1 MIKTPNL
8 DKLAGRGVRF
18 TDAYCNSPI
27 CVPSRASFQT
37 GRYVHDIRFWDN
49 ANPYDGS
56 VPSWAHRLR
65 ATGHR
70 VESIGKLHFRSA
82 VDDNGFCQEHM
93 PLHVVEG
100 IGDPIGML
108 REPPPPR
115 RAALRLAAEAGCGDS
130 SYQGYDERIAEAAE
144 AWLRQRAL
152 SPDARPWV
160 LFVSLVCPHFPLI
173 ARPEWYNLY
182 REEQVPW
189 PEQYA
194 KSERPTH
201 PYVEAM
207 RACQIY
213 DEGFDDPS
221 KVRKAIA
228 AYFGLV
234 SFVDHNVGRLLK
246 VLDEHG
252 LADTTRI
259 IYTSDHG
266 DNLGTRGLWGKSNM
280 YEESAGVPMIM
291 VGPEVPAGVVCREP
305 VSLVDCHP
313 TIIDCV
319 GQPSHADDAALP
331 GAPLLEVA
339 RGRLPERTVFSEYH
353 AAGAATG
360 VFMIRKGKF
369 KFVYYVGMPPQ
380 LFDLEADPYE
390 RRDLGQHAG
399 YRGLVADC
407 ESALRKI
414 VNPERADAQARQDQ
428 AARIAKLGGREAIL
442 AKGSF
447 GHSPVPGTKPIY
459 N

>member
-1 MIKTPNL
+1 
-8 DKLAGRGVRF
+8 
-18 TDAYCNSPI
+18 
-27 CVPSRASFQT
+27 
-37 GRYVHDIRFWDN
+37 
-49 ANPYDGS
+49 
-56 VPSWAHRLR
+56 
-65 ATGHR
+65 
-70 VESIGKLHFRSA
+70 
-82 VDDNGFCQEHM
+82 
-93 PLHVVEG
+93 
-100 IGDPIGML
+100 
-108 REPPPPR
+108 
-115 RAALRLAAEAGCGDS
+115 
-130 SYQGYDERIAEAAE
+130 
-144 AWLRQRAL
+144 
-152 SPDARPWV
+152 
-160 LFVSLVCPHFPLI
+160 
-173 ARPEWYNLY
+173 
-182 REEQVPW
+182 
-189 PEQYA
+189 
-194 KSERPTH
+194 
-201 PYVEAM
+201 
-207 RACQIY
+207 
-213 DEGFDDPS
+213 
-221 KVRKAIA
+221 
-228 AYFGLV
+228 
-234 SFVDHNVGRLLK
+234 
-246 VLDEHG
+246 
-252 LADTTRI
+252 
-259 IYTSDHG
+259 
-266 DNLGTRGLWGKSNM
+266 
-280 YEESAGVPMIM
+280 M

-360 VFMIRKGKF
+360 AFMIRKGKF

-399 YRGLVADC
+399 YRGLVSDC